1 MMCKIFVVFTL
12 CIFTFSSFFSRG
24 CARSRRVVHET
35 LFACKEI
42 RKNRCFR
49 SEQKSWFFGGFPLR
63 KTIEK
68 VRSSFSAV
76 WAARIAIQV
85 SPFTARR
92 TVRGSSEKM
101 QPREDVRGKNEN
113 AEFCSRLPTKC
124 GDGFRG
130 FQSFCKVQT
139 FFALRPAIFRSL
151 KTRDFHGICTPDC
164 F

>member
-1 MMCKIFVVFTL
+1 MDENKTSRFSGYSSIPSKPILTMTYRLLLLFGYSLGMFFLMIFQ
-12 CIFTFSSFFSRG
+12 I
-24 CARSRRVVHET
+24 
-35 LFACKEI
+35 
-42 RKNRCFR
+42 
-49 SEQKSWFFGGFPLR
+49 FPLR

-85 SPFTARR
+85 FPTTARR
-92 TVRGSSEKM
+92 TVGGSSEKM

-139 FFALRPAIFRSL
+139 FFGLRPAIFRSL
-151 KTRDFHGICTPDC
+151 KTRDFRGICTPDC

>member
-1 MMCKIFVVFTL
+1 MQNSIPPGKQW
-12 CIFTFSSFFSRG
+12 SR
-24 CARSRRVVHET
+24 
-35 LFACKEI
+35 
-42 RKNRCFR
+42 
-49 SEQKSWFFGGFPLR
+49 SWFFDDFPLR

-92 TVRGSSEKM
+92 TLRGSSEKM

-113 AEFCSRLPTKC
+113 AEFCSRLPIKC

-139 FFALRPAIFRSL
+139 FFGFATCNSSVAENTWFPWNLHPWLFLGRRACNSVKNKPLI
-151 KTRDFHGICTPDC
+151 GILAAHTAENESW
-164 F
+164 

>member
-1 MMCKIFVVFTL
+1 MYENGRFTQAL
-12 CIFTFSSFFSRG
+12 AFKRWKWTRIHCLAGLHRGFSRCPMG
-24 CARSRRVVHET
+24 SRDSIPP
-35 LFACKEI
+35 AKQWI
-42 RKNRCFR
+42 RP
-49 SEQKSWFFGGFPLR
+49 WFFDDFHLR

-68 VRSSFSAV
+68 IRSSFSAV

-85 SPFTARR
+85 SPITARR